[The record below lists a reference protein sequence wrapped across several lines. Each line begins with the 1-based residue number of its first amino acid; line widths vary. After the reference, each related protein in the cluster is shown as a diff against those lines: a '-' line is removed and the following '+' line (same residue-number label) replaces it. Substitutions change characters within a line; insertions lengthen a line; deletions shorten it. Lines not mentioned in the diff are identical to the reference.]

1 MKAVLNLLALA
12 ALAALVFAASRAGD
26 DQGNSFFIVDGVSLP
41 PFSGIE
47 RRVVPEPDWT
57 PETLRERIAAAAEAC
72 VTGWGRLLPARMRP
86 QGGSPLDVSGEAYG
100 CVAMDGDDAPVFAV
114 VRYAGGDRT
123 RPRAWSIDA
132 LCDEEGGRLLG
143 DGALCRHSPL

>member
-12 ALAALVFAASRAGD
+12 ALAALVFAASRAGQ
-26 DQGNSFFIVDGVSLP
+26 DQGNSFYIVDGVSLP
-41 PFSGIE
+41 PFPGIE
-47 RRVVPEPDWT
+47 HQIASEPDWT

-72 VTGWGRLLPARMRP
+72 VTGWGRLLPARVRP
-86 QGGSPLDVSGEAYG
+86 QGGNPLDLNGEAYG
-100 CVAMDGDDAPVFAV
+100 CVAMDASDEPVFAV

-123 RPRAWSIDA
+123 RPRAYTIDA
-132 LCDEEGGRLLG
+132 LCDEAGGRLLG